1 MKKDDL
7 IAACEQAKAMIA
19 TWPRWKQLVVEEAL
33 INSPYTREYRLK
45 MSSYNG
51 LAVNPE
57 TGLTEPAEFRDD
69 YYGPHRY
76 GVYFETTAKT
86 FPIDGVKVIEQSTP
100 MPDTE
105 VDYEDIESDVLDA
118 MCERIYE
125 GNVAAGWW
133 DQAANPLVVP
143 TKIAMIISECVEA
156 MEGYRRGLLD
166 DKLKDEAMVGVELA
180 DVLIRVFDLCGYL
193 DVKVG
198 TLLAKKAA
206 YNATRADHKPENRA
220 VKGGKKF

>member
-1 MKKDDL
+1 MKNSDL
-7 IAACEQAKAMIA
+7 IAACTQARAMIA

-69 YYGPHRY
+69 YYGRHRY
-76 GVYFETTAKT
+76 GVYFETTEKT
-86 FPIDGVKVIEQSTP
+86 YPIDGVKVVEQSTP
-100 MPDTE
+100 MPDTDI
-105 VDYEDIESDVLDA
+105 DYQDLEPEVLDA
-118 MCERIYE
+118 MCLRIHE

-133 DQAANPLVVP
+133 DQKDNILVVP
-143 TKIAMIISECVEA
+143 TKIALIISECVEA
-156 MEGYRRGLLD
+156 LEGYRKDLMD
-166 DKLKDEAMVGVELA
+166 DKLEAEAMVGVELA

-206 YNATRADHKPENRA
+206 YNATRADHKSENRA
-220 VKGGKKF
+220 KARGKKF